1 MSDWGKKAN
10 EFYKEVVP
18 TNVRAY
24 VKAAVGDN
32 SPIDNSFFTKKELD
46 VLKMAAIDAQQNG
59 SSEGFFG
66 EDERKQI
73 NYHNYKGKGSSPQK
87 FSDFFTPAGRMVS
100 TIGGATLKNEGRE
113 TILTD
118 VYDFNG
124 SSDTFSDMVSGVVRN
139 IKDGDLYGAARWA
152 GAYIAPEGSKNAY
165 PVRINLGD
173 LTMPSPTTSLMPH
186 IPSSAELGFMGS
198 MAKTMP
204 DGASPGTNW
213 GRNGDQHVVHAAPGE
228 MMVPPEVLQQYPE
241 LGQIIGQALSS
252 MGADPNRYV
261 VGSPQSS
268 INPYTGQPE
277 FFFKSIKKALKK
289 LTSSTLGRILIPVAA
304 SFALGPAGLGLTS
317 AATGAAIGSGVAT
330 KLSGGSWGQALG
342 AGLGSYVGS
351 TFAPGANI
359 VGPAGT
365 VGATLASN
373 GLGSIASV
381 LPGSLLTQN
390 LASMAGGWLGSNL
403 GETVGGMIDP
413 PEMKWGSE
421 FANAPTLAAIN
432 TTLPSTNQDPTLEL
446 PGASTDGTAPTKGS
460 GVNPNIPSG
469 GVNYLTQVKDRDT
482 GNMRTI
488 NAAFSGNFGNN
499 RRSSWGSG
507 VAFV

>member
-1 MSDWGKKAN
+1 MADWGKKAN

-24 VKAAVGDN
+24 AKAALGDN
-32 SPIDNSFFTKKELD
+32 SPIDNSFFTKEELD

-100 TIGGATLKNEGRE
+100 TIGGATLKDEGGK

-124 SSDTFSDMVSGVVRN
+124 SSDTFGDMVSGVVRN

-173 LTMPSPTTSLMPH
+173 LKMPSPTTSLMPH

-198 MAKTMP
+198 MQKTMP

-213 GRNGDQHVVHAAPGE
+213 GRYGDEHVVHAAPGE
-228 MMVPPEVLQQYPE
+228 VMVPPEVLEQYPE
-241 LGQIIGQALSS
+241 LGQIIGQAMAS

-261 VGSPQSS
+261 VGSPASS
-268 INPYTGQPE
+268 LNPYTGQPE

-289 LTSSTLGRILIPVAA
+289 IVSKITSIPIIGPAILPVAA
-304 SFALGPAGLGLTS
+304 SLIPGGPAWLPALTAGLQ
-317 AATGAAIGSGVAT
+317 T
-330 KLSGGSWGQALG
+330 KVTGGSWGQAIG
-342 AGLGSYVGS
+342 AGLGSYIGSNIGVGGFGDATFGS
-351 TFAPGANI
+351 TLGDI
-359 VGPAGT
+359 GM
-365 VGATLASN
+365 N
-373 GLGSIASV
+373 GLANA
-381 LPGSLLTQN
+381 LPSSLMSTSLSS
-390 LASMAGGWLGSNL
+390 AAGAWLGSNL
-403 GETVGGMIDP
+403 GEGLGGMIDAP
-413 PEMKWGSE
+413 KVSSAAQWGSE
-421 FANAPTLAAIN
+421 FANSPTLSIA
-432 TTLPSTNQDPTLEL
+432 PVNQSNMTAEI
-446 PGASTDGTAPTKGS
+446 PGASTDGAEPSKGA
-460 GVNPNIPSG
+460 GINPNLPA
-469 GVNYLTQVKDRDT
+469 VNYLSTVKDRDT
-482 GNMRTI
+482 GKNRTI
-488 NAAFSGNFGNN
+488 NAPFSGNFGNN
-499 RRSSWGSG
+499 RRSSWGNG
-507 VAFV
+507 VAFA